1 MRTTQLTSI
10 TEDFIQVALKNDFVS
25 ICVNDYK
32 LYSKYRLQGIRLI
45 RAVKEGVAV
54 AYDTLGN
61 KTIVTPQGN
70 IIQL

>member
-45 RAVKEGVAV
+45 RVVKDGVAV

-61 KTIVTPQGN
+61 KTVLTTQGKV
-70 IIQL
+70 IQL

>member
-1 MRTTQLTSI
+1 MKTAQLTSI

-45 RAVKEGVAV
+45 RAVKDGVAV

>member
-1 MRTTQLTSI
+1 MRTTQLNSI
-10 TEDFIQVALKNDFVS
+10 TEDFIQVALNNDFVS

-32 LYSKYRLQGIRLI
+32 LYSKYRLKGIRQI
-45 RAVKEGVAV
+45 RTVKEGVAI

-61 KTIVTPQGN
+61 KTVLTPQGK